1 MQLRCARIVAAQ
13 FARTVLNR
21 NQPHELPAPRHALP
35 NSAAQTS
42 FFTKSQPLTNNFF
55 KIASAIPGQ
64 ARSIA
69 ISAPRSP
76 PLRQL

>member
-35 NSAAQTS
+35 NLVAPTS

-69 ISAPRSP
+69 ISAPHSP
-76 PLRQL
+76 RLRQL

>member
-1 MQLRCARIVAAQ
+1 MQLPCARIVAAQ
-13 FARTVLNR
+13 FARTVLKH
-21 NQPHELPAPRHALP
+21 NQPHELPVHPRALP
-35 NSAAQTS
+35 NSAALTS
-42 FFTKSQPLTNNFF
+42 FFIKSQPLTNNFF

-69 ISAPRSP
+69 ISARHSP